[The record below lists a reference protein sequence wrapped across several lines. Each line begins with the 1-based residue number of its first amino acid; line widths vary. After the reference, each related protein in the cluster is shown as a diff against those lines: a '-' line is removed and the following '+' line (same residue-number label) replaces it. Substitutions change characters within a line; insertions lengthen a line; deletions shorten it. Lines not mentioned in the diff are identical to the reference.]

1 MVTDTLTAWAA
12 RHPDTLRFF
21 DELNRRGVRWGL
33 FSGAHVQ
40 FLPNARPTNDND
52 LLTDCRGFDV
62 IAGLSDVAVADK
74 TIEPETLDKAT
85 IRYTT
90 QEATI
95 ELDGTVVQVMRPV
108 DMVCSNGATYNL
120 AMTDLAASRR
130 LACRVG
136 DTVVYVAH
144 PFDTVLAKG
153 VLQRPDPKH
162 DAADAAALAMHYDL
176 LADPLYVVCRAREV
190 GADQRVADFVA
201 GHTGLALGLIAAAA
215 AIRQP
220 VPV

>member
-1 MVTDTLTAWAA
+1 MVTDKLTAWAP

-21 DELNRRGVRWGL
+21 DKLNRRGVRWGL

-40 FLPNARPTNDND
+40 FLPDARLTDDND
-52 LLTDCRGFDV
+52 LLTDYHGFDV
-62 IAGLSDVAVADK
+62 IAGLPDVLVAEK
-74 TIEPETLDKAT
+74 TIEIATLDDEV

-90 QEATI
+90 SEATI
-95 ELDGTVVQVMRPV
+95 ELDGTVVQAMLPV
-108 DMVCSNGATYNL
+108 DMECTSGATYRL

-130 LACRVG
+130 LAHRVG
-136 DTVVYVAH
+136 NTMVYAAH

-201 GHTGLALGLIAAAA
+201 GHTGLALGPIATASAGYQLAAA
-215 AIRQP
+215 
-220 VPV
+220 